1 MQPTRQAIRADRA
14 FDGVRPLPG
23 GLTVFVED
31 GRITGTEPGRAP
43 APEGWQVR
51 DFPGATLL
59 PGLVDM
65 HCHLGADSHDGAL
78 ERMATDEAARLEV
91 VIDDSLR
98 RQLAAGVT
106 TVRDLGD
113 RDWTVVRRRDRA
125 RSTGTAGPPSPTI
138 VAAGPP
144 ITTPDGHCAFM
155 GGAARGE
162 RELRAA
168 VRERAERGV
177 DVVKVMGSGGV
188 HTPGTDVARCQ
199 FTLDELRVVVDA
211 AHAAGLPVTVHAH
224 ALAAV
229 EQALDAGADGI
240 EHCTCLTAAGVV
252 ITDGLVERLVRQ
264 GVRVCPTL
272 GTTPQAVPPP
282 NVRAVMER
290 FGFGLGQR
298 QQHAARMHRAGVR
311 LVSGADS
318 GINSGKP
325 HGVLP
330 AAVAQLAEGGVP
342 ADAALATA
350 TSLAA
355 DACGLADR
363 KGRVRRGF
371 DADLLLVGGDPF
383 TDLAALSRPVAV
395 LAAGLWT
402 STDPRSA
409 PE

>member
-1 MQPTRQAIRADRA
+1 MQPTRQVIRADRA

-51 DFPGATLL
+51 DFPGATPL
-59 PGLVDM
+59 PCHVDM

-78 ERMATDEAARLEV
+78 ERMATDDAARLEE
-91 VIDDSLR
+91 VIDDSLG

-125 RSTGTAGPPSPTI
+125 RSAGTAGPPSPTI

-155 GGAARGE
+155 GGTAPGGAGTACGGAGTGRAGRRRG
-162 RELRAA
+162 
-168 VRERAERGV
+168 RG
-177 DVVKVMGSGGV
+177 DGQ
-188 HTPGTDVARCQ
+188 R
-199 FTLDELRVVVDA
+199 RR
-211 AHAAGLPVTVHAH
+211 AH
-224 ALAAV
+224 ALHQAV
-229 EQALDAGADGI
+229 GDHHALGGEAGAVLDAVGARVEG
-240 EHCTCLTAAGVV
+240 LSTAARACACTVTGRPAACAAST
-252 ITDGLVERLVRQ
+252 ITPSSS
-264 GVRVCPTL
+264 RVNWQRATS
-272 GTTPQAVPPP
+272 VP
-282 NVRAVMER
+282 
-290 FGFGLGQR
+290 G
-298 QQHAARMHRAGVR
+298 QHAARMHRAGVR
-311 LVSGADS
+311 LASGADS

-350 TSLAA
+350 TSLVA

-371 DADLLLVGGDPF
+371 DADPLLSGGDPF
-383 TDLAALSRPVAV
+383 TDPAALSCPVAV
-395 LAAGLWT
+395 LAAALWA
-402 STDPRSA
+402 STDPRSG

>member
-1 MQPTRQAIRADRA
+1 MQPTRQVIRADRA

-78 ERMATDEAARLEV
+78 ERMATDEAARLEE
-91 VIDDSLR
+91 VIDDSLG

-125 RSTGTAGPPSPTI
+125 RSTGTAGPPSHTI

-155 GGAARGE
+155 GGTARGE

-177 DVVKVMGSGGV
+177 DVVKVACRSPCTR
-188 HTPGTDVARCQ
+188 TP
-199 FTLDELRVVVDA
+199 
-211 AHAAGLPVTVHAH
+211 
-224 ALAAV
+224 
-229 EQALDAGADGI
+229 
-240 EHCTCLTAAGVV
+240 
-252 ITDGLVERLVRQ
+252 
-264 GVRVCPTL
+264 
-272 GTTPQAVPPP
+272 
-282 NVRAVMER
+282 
-290 FGFGLGQR
+290 
-298 QQHAARMHRAGVR
+298 
-311 LVSGADS
+311 
-318 GINSGKP
+318 
-325 HGVLP
+325 
-330 AAVAQLAEGGVP
+330 
-342 ADAALATA
+342 
-350 TSLAA
+350 
-355 DACGLADR
+355 
-363 KGRVRRGF
+363 
-371 DADLLLVGGDPF
+371 
-383 TDLAALSRPVAV
+383 SRPSNRP
-395 LAAGLWT
+395 WT
-402 STDPRSA
+402 RAPTASSTAPASPPRA
-409 PE
+409 W